1 MIKQLKML
9 KKSFILFLI
18 GGVIYYCIEIFA
30 RGYSFPSMFI
40 VGGLSF
46 LLVGALNEYLPWDWS
61 ITTQALAGGICITAM
76 EFISGCILN
85 LWLGLNIWDYSQEQ
99 YQILGQ
105 ISLLHSCYWC
115 GLSLIAI
122 WLDDMVRWLLFHEE
136 KPKYRL

>member
-1 MIKQLKML
+1 M
-9 KKSFILFLI
+9 KSFYKGLILFLI
-18 GGVIYYCIEIFA
+18 GGTIYYYIEMAA
-30 RGYSFPSMFI
+30 RGYSFPSMFV
-40 VGGLSF
+40 VGGLAF
-46 LLVGALNEYLPWDWS
+46 LLVGALNEYLPWKWS
-61 ITTQALAGGICITAM
+61 ITTQALVGGICITAI
-76 EFISGCILN
+76 EFIAGCVLN
-85 LWLGLNIWDYSQEQ
+85 IWLGLNIWNYSQEQ

>member
-1 MIKQLKML
+1 M
-9 KKSFILFLI
+9 KSFYKGLILFLI
-18 GGVIYYCIEIFA
+18 GGAIYYCIELLA

-40 VGGLSF
+40 VGGLAF
-46 LLVGALNEYLPWDWS
+46 LLVGALNEYLPWKWS
-61 ITTQALAGGICITAM
+61 ITTQALVGGICITAI

-99 YQILGQ
+99 YQIFGQ

-115 GLSLIAI
+115 GLSLVAI
-122 WLDDMVRWLLFHEE
+122 WLDDMVRWLLFHEK